1 MRPRDQAL
9 LVVGGFTALAVLM
22 TILAPRRLS
31 SGGEPRST
39 YLPGPDGARGLA
51 DALGL
56 LGVPVYRYRR
66 TTRQLGSLVP
76 FAGDTSRAPLVAFL
90 APSIPLSAGEGSDL
104 SAWVLHGGQLL
115 LAGPSAATAMRCF
128 GFEVEARGDSIAA
141 VRPGEGVGQH
151 PAEVTHV
158 LAPTGRTSEVT
169 PVDPGAGVTF
179 TCRVPRAEVRDTL
192 LVTTGQRLEA
202 IRIGYSGGGSVT
214 FVAEG
219 GLFANRSVRYTAAG
233 PEMLSLLSVP
243 GRSVYFDEYHHGFD
257 AGGSLSD
264 AVLAWSRRSPWGWGA
279 WQVAVVGLLALLVAA
294 IRFGPKV
301 PLEGRQRRS
310 PIEHVRALATAL
322 AAARGHDVAVRAMVG
337 GLRRRL
343 SRDGRPS
350 RQPVEEWLSG
360 LAARVRGR
368 RAQDAVKTLRSL
380 ITPPQPAT
388 AVLQAANA
396 VEDVWQELKP

>member
-9 LVVGGFTALAVLM
+9 TLLGGFTALAVLI
-22 TILAPRRLS
+22 TVLAPHRVS
-31 SGGEPRST
+31 TSGEPRST

-56 LGVPVYRYRR
+56 IRVPVYRYRR
-66 TTRQLGSLVP
+66 TTRQLGALVP
-76 FAGDTSRAPLVAFL
+76 FAGDTSRAPLIAFL
-90 APSIPLSAGEGSDL
+90 APSVPLTSGEGSDL
-104 SAWVLHGGQLL
+104 SAWVGRGGRLL
-115 LAGPSAATAMRCF
+115 LAGSSAAAAMRCF
-128 GFEVEARGDSIAA
+128 GFDVEFRGDSIAA
-141 VRPGEGVGQH
+141 VPPGESAGPD

-158 LAPTGRTSEVT
+158 LAPTGRRSEVT
-169 PVDPGAGVTF
+169 PVDPAAGVTF
-179 TCRVPRAEVRDTL
+179 TCRVPAAEVRETL
-192 LVTTGQRLEA
+192 LVTTGRRLEA
-202 IRIGYSGGGSVT
+202 IRLRYKGGGSVT
-214 FVAEG
+214 LVADG
-219 GLFANRSVRYTAAG
+219 GLFSNRSARYTAAG
-233 PEMLSLLSVP
+233 PEVLSLLSSS
-243 GRSVYFDEYHHGFD
+243 GGSVYFDEYHHGFD

-279 WQVAVVGLLALLVAA
+279 WQLAVVGLLALFAA
-294 IRFGPKV
+294 AVRFGPTV
-301 PLEGRQRRS
+301 PLEGRRRRS

-350 RQPVEEWLSG
+350 RQPVEEWLAG
-360 LAARVRGR
+360 LGARVRGR
-368 RAQDAVKTLRSL
+368 QALDAVKTLQSL